1 MSWGGGGELDFG
13 EPRGR
18 GGVLPNGQ
26 GLGAVAGEWGGGVG
40 NGSGRGSR
48 GAEEGRGE
56 RRREEAGGGREG
68 ARSQNGGGALAELTP
83 SVLAGTR
90 IMGKEIEAEAQRP

>member
-1 MSWGGGGELDFG
+1 M
-13 EPRGR
+13 
-18 GGVLPNGQ
+18 PNGQ

-40 NGSGRGSR
+40 GGSGRGSR

-68 ARSQNGGGALAELTP
+68 ARSEDGGGALAELTA

-90 IMGKEIEAEAQRP
+90 IMGEERRAVAERP